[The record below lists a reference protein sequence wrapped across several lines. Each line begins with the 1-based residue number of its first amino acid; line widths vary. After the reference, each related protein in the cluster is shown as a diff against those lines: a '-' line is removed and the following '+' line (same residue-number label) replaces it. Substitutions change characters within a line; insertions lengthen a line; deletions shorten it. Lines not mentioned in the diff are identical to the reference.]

1 MTMPVAVAHVLR
13 ILMQI
18 PLLGT
23 GLRILA
29 FPCDQFANQE
39 PGDSEEIQCFVRD
52 RKVEFDLFEKVNVN
66 GKEAHPL
73 WQFMKKKQGGF
84 LLDLIKWNFTKF
96 IVDKNGNPVERHG
109 PSTSPAQLKKNL
121 EKYF

>member
-1 MTMPVAVAHVLR
+1 MWRGGFLEIKTLTLE
-13 ILMQI
+13 IL
-18 PLLGT
+18 

-39 PGDSEEIQCFVRD
+39 PGDNAQIECSVRE

-66 GKEAHPL
+66 GKEAHPV

-96 IVDKNGNPVERHG
+96 IIDKEGKPVERHG

>member
-1 MTMPVAVAHVLR
+1 M
-13 ILMQI
+13 
-18 PLLGT
+18 
-23 GLRILA
+23 A

-39 PGDSEEIQCFVRD
+39 PGDAEAIQCFVRD

-66 GKEAHPL
+66 GKEAHPVWKFL
-73 WQFMKKKQGGF
+73 KKKQGGV

-96 IVDKNGNPVERHG
+96 IVDKDGNPVERHG
-109 PSTSPAQLKKNL
+109 PSTNPSQLKKNL